1 MNKIFSNLRGIGIFF
16 TSKSTDFTKEIVSPE
31 DAIMSALSVLKTD
44 RLTLQLLYTWLKKNA
59 ELIHAES
66 LQKKIDSETN
76 PTHLAF
82 LASLLTASKDRRLVT
97 VASKIKFSKKT
108 VNDEVAKTLRLAAQF
123 GQVDYDP
130 IFLKFGL
137 KISQLQEED
146 EKKFIPKKYFIQDN
160 PFLFCRA
167 LFGTNWRADV
177 AAVLSIRDFNPTEIS
192 NVLGCSYET
201 AHRNYQ
207 SLKAAGWPKIEM
219 NRLEVQPFRSLL
231 MMSP

>member
-1 MNKIFSNLRGIGIFF
+1 MNKIFSNLRSIGISF
-16 TSKSTDFTKEIVSPE
+16 TVRTIDFKKEIVTPE
-31 DAIMSALSVLKTD
+31 EAIMSALPIVKSD
-44 RLTLQLLYTWLKKNA
+44 MLTLELMYTWLRHNS

-66 LQKKIDSETN
+66 LQKKIESETN

-82 LASLLTASKDRRLVT
+82 LAGLLASTGDRRLLM
-97 VASKIKFSKKT
+97 VASKIKYSKKN
-108 VNDEVAKTLRLAAQF
+108 VNDEVDKTLWLSVKF
-123 GQVDYDP
+123 GQVEPDP

-177 AAVLSIRDFNPTEIS
+177 AAVLSVRKFNPTEIS

-219 NRLEVQPFRSLL
+219 NHLEEQP
-231 MMSP
+231 